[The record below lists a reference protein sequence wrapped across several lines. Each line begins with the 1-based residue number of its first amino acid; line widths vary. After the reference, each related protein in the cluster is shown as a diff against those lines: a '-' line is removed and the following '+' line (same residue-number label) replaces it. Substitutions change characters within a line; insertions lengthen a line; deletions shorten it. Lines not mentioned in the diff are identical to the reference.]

1 MDNVVAYAL
10 AEGVN
15 LEGLEGHLINQG
27 LYTIGQMPQGE
38 KIICFCTD
46 TPCVVV
52 FFFYSIIVLF
62 ISLLEMSMK
71 SFMTIFKISEN
82 FKDVI

>member
-38 KIICFCTD
+38 KIICLCAEA
-46 TPCVVV
+46 PRGL
-52 FFFYSIIVLF
+52 FFFLF
-62 ISLLEMSMK
+62 NQILYISLLGMVFK
-71 SFMTIFKISEN
+71 SCMAIFKISQRW
-82 FKDVI
+82 KI